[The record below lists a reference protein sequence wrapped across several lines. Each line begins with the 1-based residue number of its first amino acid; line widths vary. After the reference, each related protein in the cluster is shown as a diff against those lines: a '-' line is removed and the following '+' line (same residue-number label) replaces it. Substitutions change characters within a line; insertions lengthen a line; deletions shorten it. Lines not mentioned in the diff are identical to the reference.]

1 MNRQESPRFTQLSPV
16 FFFEFPVRYYSSTGK
31 EVVELSAAARQGK
44 LGVQV
49 SGRFGAEDLSTLC
62 PCPPSTQPTST
73 NLDQPQPTST
83 GHAQVQGLGDVLEIE
98 ENLVSGDDGVKIQDC
113 SRRTGWV

>member
-44 LGVQV
+44 SELRICPPYVH
-49 SGRFGAEDLSTLC
+49 

-113 SRRTGWV
+113 SRTTGWV